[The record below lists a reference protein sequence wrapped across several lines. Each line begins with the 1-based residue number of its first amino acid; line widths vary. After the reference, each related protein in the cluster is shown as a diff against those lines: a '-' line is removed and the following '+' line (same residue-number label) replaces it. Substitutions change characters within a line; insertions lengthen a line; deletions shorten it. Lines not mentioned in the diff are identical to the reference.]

1 MPEEYVE
8 VATEEGTETQE
19 SQKPKKRKKDYLGIH
34 KANKGKT
41 GACLQLRMHR
51 DNDCAF
57 MELAR
62 QIDDMD
68 SAKPYD
74 WANKIMIK
82 LGESDIGKL
91 LSVLRG
97 TWRTKNG
104 NALDLYH
111 ESAKGNKRIN
121 FAPQT
126 NPDYPGFYLKVSCA
140 EKDKDGKALPLK
152 QVALP
157 IGLDEAE
164 LMRLALERA
173 YMLLLGWR

>member
-8 VATEEGTETQE
+8 DGEVATETRE
-19 SQKPKKRKKDYLGIH
+19 SPKQKKKRKDYLGIH
-34 KANKGKT
+34 KANKNTT
-41 GACLQLRMHR
+41 GACMQLRMHR
-51 DNDCAF
+51 DNECAF

-68 SAKPYD
+68 SKAPYD

-91 LSVLRG
+91 LSVIRG
-97 TWRTKNG
+97 TWRTKKG
-104 NALDLYH
+104 DGLDLYH
-111 ESAKGNKRIN
+111 ESQKGNKRIS

-140 EKDKDGKALPLK
+140 ENDKDGKPLPLK

-157 IGLDEAE
+157 ISPDEAE

-173 YMLLLGWR
+173 YLLLLNWR